1 MAKEER
7 KEKEEEKIEGEQT
20 AKPGGKSPKM
30 LIIALAAVVVL
41 GGAGFYVWNS
51 GMLKGGGKERKK
63 VHAAQGA
70 PKAIEIG
77 PIRSMDTFIVNL
89 ADPLGKRY
97 LKVKMDLEMSDEKS
111 LPEIDKRLPQL
122 RDTILTTLSSKN
134 YEDISTLDGK
144 MQLRAEIMAML
155 NQYLKTGKITN
166 IYFTEFI
173 VQ

>member
-1 MAKEER
+1 MGREEIR
-7 KEKEEEKIEGEQT
+7 DEEKAMDGE
-20 AKPGGKSPKM
+20 AKKTKKGKSPKN
-30 LIIALAAVVVL
+30 LVILLAAVVVL
-41 GGAGFYVWNS
+41 GGCGFYLWNS
-51 GMLKGGGKERKK
+51 GMIKGGAGKEKK
-63 VHAAQGA
+63 KAQAAA
-70 PKAIEIG
+70 PVQKQLEIG

-89 ADPLGKRY
+89 ADPMGKRY
-97 LKVKMDLEMSDEKS
+97 LKVKMDLELNDEKPS
-111 LPEIDKRLPQL
+111 PEIERRLPQL

-134 YEDISTLDGK
+134 YEEISSLDGK